1 MILLIS
7 QYKYP
12 EGDAGSVRMHNLALT
27 LKQMGQDVFVIG
39 LGKIQ
44 KEVDYYKGIPY
55 VSLRVKNK
63 YNSRFLFNYR
73 LYRQISKLR
82 KKYTI
87 KNIILGTSSIDV
99 TMFLKFICSKYQ
111 IHLIKDVVEWYSAS
125 QFRYRK
131 YAFPYLAKEIENK
144 RLITKKMA
152 VISISSF
159 LHTYFTQKGIQ
170 SVRIPVYMDQNEFPD
185 YSKNYSNKLVLIYA
199 GSPGKKDYLSVM
211 LKALALLPT
220 DLLKKIQF
228 NVIGLTPAQIEL
240 IFQDDLSIFQKSEII

>member
-87 KNIILGTSSIDV
+87 KTSYWV
-99 TMFLKFICSKYQ
+99 HQ
-111 IHLIKDVVEWYSAS
+111 V
-125 QFRYRK
+125 
-131 YAFPYLAKEIENK
+131 
-144 RLITKKMA
+144 
-152 VISISSF
+152 
-159 LHTYFTQKGIQ
+159 
-170 SVRIPVYMDQNEFPD
+170 
-185 YSKNYSNKLVLIYA
+185 
-199 GSPGKKDYLSVM
+199 
-211 LKALALLPT
+211 
-220 DLLKKIQF
+220 
-228 NVIGLTPAQIEL
+228 
-240 IFQDDLSIFQKSEII
+240 